1 MRPASFY
8 VKIGAVINMNEPLAY
23 RMRPKTLDEII
34 GQEHLIA
41 KGSVL
46 RRCAE
51 EKKLFSMIFY
61 GAPGMGK
68 TTLATVL
75 ANEAGLPY
83 RMFNAVNGTKKELDA
98 LFLEAKMFPGF
109 VLIVDEVHRLNKD
122 KQDLL
127 LPHVENGNVTLIGAT
142 TANPL
147 HSINP
152 AIRSRCHLFEVKTLS
167 EKDICL
173 AIQRSLASPQG
184 FHNEASMEE
193 DAMLWIARQSGGDVR
208 YALNVTELA
217 VTLAEDKKVT
227 LDLLK
232 QIPTVANQRT
242 YKGDDGHYDLVS
254 AFQKSIRGSDA
265 DAALYYLALLIDS
278 GDLESI
284 ERRLLVIAYEDI
296 GLGNPAAVA
305 RTIQAIDAAKRIGF
319 PEGRIPLSMAVIDLA
334 LSPKSRSAETA
345 IDLAMKAVH
354 QRACPIPD
362 YLKFTP
368 TALQE
373 EDRYDYDLP
382 QLWPLIQYLPD
393 DLKNQS
399 FYFPG
404 NHGKYEKALAENY
417 QKLRKIQRSNDLRKL
432 KKKIQSMK

>member
-1 MRPASFY
+1 
-8 VKIGAVINMNEPLAY
+8 MNEPLAY

-34 GQEHLIA
+34 GQQHLI
-41 KGSVL
+41 GEGCIL
-46 RRCAE
+46 RRCVE

-75 ANEAGLPY
+75 AEEVGLPY
-83 RMFNAVNGTKKELDA
+83 RMFNAVNGTKKDLDA

-109 VLIVDEVHRLNKD
+109 VLIIDEVHRLNKD

-127 LPHVENGNVTLIGAT
+127 LPHVENGNITLIGAT

-152 AIRSRCHLFEVKTLS
+152 AIRSRCHLFEVRTLQD
-167 EKDICL
+167 EDICI
-173 AIQRSLASPQG
+173 AIRRAIDSPQG
-184 FHNEASMEE
+184 LHAQASFTE
-193 DAMLWIARQSGGDVR
+193 DAIAYIAKQSCGDVR
-208 YALNVTELA
+208 YALNLTELA
-217 VTLAEDKKVT
+217 ATLTNDHTVTLAS
-227 LDLLK
+227 LK
-232 QIPTVANQRT
+232 QLSTLSNQRS

-254 AFQKSIRGSDA
+254 AFQKSIRGSDVN
-265 DAALYYLALLIDS
+265 AALYYLALLIDS
-278 GDLESI
+278 GDMDSI

-296 GLGNPAAVA
+296 GLGNPNAVA

-345 IDLAMKAVH
+345 IDAAMQAAH
-354 QRACPIPD
+354 RRSCPIPD

-373 EDRYDYDLP
+373 EDRYDYGMP

-393 DLKNQS
+393 AIREET

-404 NHGKYEKALAENY
+404 NHGKYEKALEQNY
-417 QKLRKIQRSNDLRKL
+417 LKLQQIHRTNDLRLL
-432 KKKIQSMK
+432 KKRIK